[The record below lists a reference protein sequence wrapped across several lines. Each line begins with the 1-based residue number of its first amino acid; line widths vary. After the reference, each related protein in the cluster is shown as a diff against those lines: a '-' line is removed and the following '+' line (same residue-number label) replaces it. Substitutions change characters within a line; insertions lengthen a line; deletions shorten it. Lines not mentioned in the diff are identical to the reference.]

1 MSDNNEAKKR
11 KALAKEKRDS
21 LTTQSF
27 TNSIDGSEVK
37 LFGEQLQGG
46 SKIDF
51 AQLKFMY
58 ENIFPDK
65 KIPEK
70 EMYNMQKCADFLIDY
85 TDFINMDAEQQ
96 VEFIMGLMRTFYR
109 QTYYGD
115 DYFWD
120 NSCTSMRL
128 ASFLL
133 SDTGKKVK
141 GNKKFTVEAIN
152 NNLKFPITT
161 MEACIKEYH
170 KNEFWSCHEKII
182 KGLLQ
187 NRQCNKLAEPRY
199 DDQNI
204 KADGQDAVV
213 VYKGMEL
220 KGNPNKR
227 VKVKQE
233 A

>member
-1 MSDNNEAKKR
+1 MFLRYDSIRSSSAAVNVFSCRAFRRRRVTMTKAKR
-11 KALAKEKRDS
+11 ES

-96 VEFIMGLMRTFYR
+96 VEFILALMRTFYR
-109 QTYYGD
+109 KAIYGD
-115 DYFWD
+115 NYIWD
-120 NSCTSMRL
+120 DACTATRL
-128 ASFLL
+128 ASSPSVRTSKL
-133 SDTGKKVK
+133 SSSAMLILSVLV
-141 GNKKFTVEAIN
+141 N
-152 NNLKFPITT
+152 TT
-161 MEACIKEYH
+161 
-170 KNEFWSCHEKII
+170 W
-182 KGLLQ
+182 
-187 NRQCNKLAEPRY
+187 
-199 DDQNI
+199 
-204 KADGQDAVV
+204 
-213 VYKGMEL
+213 
-220 KGNPNKR
+220 
-227 VKVKQE
+227 
-233 A
+233 